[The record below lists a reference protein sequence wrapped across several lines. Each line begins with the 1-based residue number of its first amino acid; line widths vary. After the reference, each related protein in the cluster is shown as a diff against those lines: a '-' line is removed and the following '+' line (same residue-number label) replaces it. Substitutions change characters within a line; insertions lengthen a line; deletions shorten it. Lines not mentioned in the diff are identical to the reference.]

1 MQIIKQFSGFLNSDD
16 DNEVIPAPH
25 HKMAKNMRFRGNGN
39 NLRGENIVGTNLI
52 PNTYLPSGTNE
63 CIGAF
68 YDNLKQR
75 IFWGNYNS
83 NANHGIYMYD
93 IPTEA
98 VSRIAVVGYNT
109 DGDILGFTLDGAI
122 YNMKMLYG
130 DATQGD
136 TLYFNNSQ
144 KQPCEINIDRALS
157 GGYGT
162 IKRSYINV
170 IKAPS
175 IMPPYLTYEND
186 SSVTV
191 NNLRKKLFKFKI
203 RFVYSNKE
211 KSVWSSQGELP
222 LPTNYAD
229 TAVDKD
235 PTKNCRIA
243 MVVPTGEGDVSKIEI
258 AFAISNG
265 NVYSDY
271 LLAHVIDKAASSLAD
286 NDITIFRFYNDQ
298 AYVPIDV
305 LESIQT
311 QDLVPLEANA
321 LEFLNGN
328 VPVYGGILEG
338 YDPITVTG
346 STTSTNTPE
355 YTTQP
360 PFIFVSNQ
368 SGDSGF
374 GSGNIHTILAGI
386 VAIGDTFNIYT
397 TNQTITFVSA
407 GTTTAAVIAGLA
419 AAAVVAGFTVVSS
432 DTENLVIIKTGE
444 SLQRTYAVPVLIS
457 VTDSFVY
464 DWNSRYNLAAVY
476 FDGEGRTIGAQTT
489 ANFAVQTA
497 NYTETTGTPNIPK
510 LQLSITSRPPL
521 EAKYF
526 QIVRSKNL
534 SKQKTFYWVSDRT
547 YKDTDYAYISIE
559 NLNLYIKNNN
569 IGITDGNVSSS
580 FLAYDFS
587 ANDRIRFLKVL
598 SGSVNTIYTN
608 QDFEIQ
614 SQVINPTI
622 NGTVQEG
629 QFLKIVLPAT
639 TSTFDFGTSDFF
651 NYLINLYTP
660 AQSNAEGLDLYYEF
674 GERYTIGNPGTATR
688 YHQGMLQ
695 NQTSNLSQPA
705 TFEFT
710 KGDDYLR
717 KRIIN
722 TGAEYLYTFQ
732 TGEKGEGR
740 LTMGCDYT
748 SSTYID
754 ANITTGNSPLQDLV
768 GFDISTNTDRA
779 IITIGTGTFT
789 FRLKGTIK
797 VTFNDF
803 AEIYSFF
810 FANNLNEKTYIA
822 NSVGYPSGSVQVIN
836 FDVTLTLTTGQR
848 LFIFGYSEG
857 DYHNSKQFITSE
869 MTITRQLPFT
879 QSIIDQNFSDFFQ
892 SAVNSNG
899 TGGRS
904 YIVDVNAQ
912 QVFNPTLVRW
922 GLAYQPNT
930 NINQTNRF
938 RDINFDEID
947 RAKGSIQRFKVRDR
961 ILRVFQERACA
972 NMGIYAKFLQDSGNT
987 NILTTTDDIITKNN
1001 VQYYEGEWGVGTNPT
1016 SLVSAKNADYFCDPI
1031 RGYQLRLSG
1040 NGLTPISSLYK
1051 GAYYIGNLITPY
1063 NNNLVL
1069 RADGSISKIIGYFDT
1084 YENQYITALQ
1094 GGSIGSQSVSPQTF
1108 SFNEDRNSYCSF
1120 YDFHPDWIL
1129 CAEDTTYSWKAGQLY
1144 IHNNETERCKFYG
1157 IQYYPSIT
1165 LAFNDKVALK
1175 KTFLTVAYQANQK
1188 WESPNN
1194 DDILTSQPN
1203 PQTNLPQISKLKNF
1217 NFEVQEGLYYS
1228 NFMKDINSRQNGLD
1242 AWYNG
1247 DELKGV
1253 WVQVRLQY
1261 TGSDFAY
1268 IYLPY
1273 VTYSLSGRNL

>member
-1 MQIIKQFSGFLNSDD
+1 MPPIIKQFSGILNSDD
-16 DNEVIPAPH
+16 SNEVIGATH
-25 HKMAKNMRFRGNGN
+25 HKMAKNMRFRGNGAN
-39 NLRGENIVGTNLI
+39 MRGESVVGTNPI
-52 PNTYLPSGTNE
+52 TNSYLPSGTNQ
-63 CIGAF
+63 CIGGWV
-68 YDNLKQR
+68 DNLKQR
-75 IFWGNYNS
+75 IFWFNYNS
-83 NANHGIYMYD
+83 SGNHGIYQYD
-93 IPTEA
+93 IPTTTI
-98 VSRIAVVGYNT
+98 SRIVVVGYNT

-122 YNMKMLYG
+122 YNVKMLYG
-130 DATQGD
+130 DDTQGD

-170 IKAPS
+170 IKAPP

-186 SSVTV
+186 SSITV
-191 NNLRKKLFKFKI
+191 NNLRKKLFKFKV
-203 RFVYSNKE
+203 RYVYSNKE

-229 TAVDKD
+229 TAIDKD
-235 PTKNCRIA
+235 PTKNCRITL
-243 MVVPTGEGDVSKIEI
+243 VVPTGEGDVDKIEI
-258 AFAISNG
+258 AFATSNG
-265 NVYSDY
+265 NTYGDY
-271 LLAHVIDKAASSLAD
+271 LLAHVIDKSASSLSD
-286 NDITIFRFYNDQ
+286 NDITIYRFYNDQ

-305 LESIQT
+305 VESIQT

-346 STTSTNTPE
+346 TTTSTNTPE

-374 GSGNIHTILAGI
+374 GTGNIHTILAGV
-386 VAIGDTFNIYT
+386 VAVGDTFNIYT
-397 TNQTITFVSA
+397 TNETITFVSA
-407 GTTTAAVIAGLA
+407 GTTTAAVITGLA
-419 AAAVVAGFTVVSS
+419 AAATTAGFTVVSS

-444 SLQRTYAVPVLIS
+444 SLQRTYAAPVLLS
-457 VTDSFVY
+457 VTDSFAY
-464 DWNSRYNLAAVY
+464 DWNSRYNFAITY

-489 ANFAVQTA
+489 DNYAVQTA

-510 LQLSITSRPPL
+510 LQLSITNRPPL

-526 QIVRSKNL
+526 QITRSKNL

-547 YKDTDYAYISIE
+547 FKDTEYAYIGIE
-559 NLNLYIKNNN
+559 NLNTYIKDNP
-569 IGITDGNVSSS
+569 SSS

-587 ANDRIRFLKVL
+587 ANDRIRFVKVL

-608 QDFEIQ
+608 QDFDIQ
-614 SQVINPTI
+614 SQVFNPNI

-629 QFLKIVLPAT
+629 QFLKIALPT
-639 TSTFDFGTSDFF
+639 TSSTFDFGTSDFY

-674 GERYTIGNPGTATR
+674 GERYTIGDAGLSTR

-695 NQTSNLSQPA
+695 NQTSNLSQAA

-717 KRIIN
+717 HRTIN

-732 TGEKGEGR
+732 TGEIGQGR
-740 LTMGCDYT
+740 ETLGCNYT
-748 SSTYID
+748 SSTYTD

-768 GFDISTNTDRA
+768 GFTIGTNTTRP
-779 IITIGTGTFT
+779 ILTIGTGTFT

-803 AEIYSFF
+803 AELFSFY
-810 FANNLNEKTYIA
+810 FANNLDERTYIA
-822 NSVGYPSGSVQVIN
+822 NSVGYPAGSVQVIP
-836 FDVTLTLTTGQR
+836 FDITLTLTTGQR
-848 LFIFGYSEG
+848 LFVFGYSEG
-857 DYHNSKQFITSE
+857 DYTNSKQYITSE
-869 MTITRQLPFT
+869 MTITRQLPFST
-879 QSIIDQNFSDFFQ
+879 SIIDQNFSDFFQ
-892 SAVNSNG
+892 SAVNSNA
-899 TGGRS
+899 TAGRS
-904 YIVDVNAQ
+904 YIVDANAQ

-938 RDINFDEID
+938 RELNFDEID

-987 NILTTTDDIITKNN
+987 NILTTTDEIITKNN
-1001 VQYYEGEWGVGTNPT
+1001 VQYYEGAWGIGTNPT

-1031 RGYQLRLSG
+1031 RGYQLRLAG
-1040 NGLTPISSLYK
+1040 NGLTPISSLYH

-1069 RADGSISKIIGYFDT
+1069 RADGSVSKILGYFDT
-1084 YENQYITALQ
+1084 YENQYVTVLQ
-1094 GGSIGSQSVSPQTF
+1094 GGTLGSQTLEPQTF
-1108 SFNEDRNSYCSF
+1108 SFNEDRNAYCSF
-1120 YDFHPDWIL
+1120 YDFHPDWIV
-1129 CAEDTTYSWKAGQLY
+1129 CSEDTTYSWKNGLFY
-1144 IHNNETERCKFYG
+1144 IHDNEEKWANFYNT
-1157 IQYYPSIT
+1157 QYYPSIT
-1165 LAFNDKVALK
+1165 LAFNDKIALK
-1175 KTFLTVAYQANQK
+1175 KSFLAIAYQANQI
-1188 WESPNN
+1188 WESP
-1194 DDILTSQPN
+1194 DMGDIVTSQPN
-1203 PQTNLPQISKLKNF
+1203 PQTNLPQVSKVKNF
-1217 NFEVQEGLYYS
+1217 NFEIQEGGFYS
-1228 NFMKDINSRQNGLD
+1228 NFMKDMNSRQNSLD
-1242 AWYNG
+1242 AWHNG

-1261 TGSDFAY
+1261 TGSDFSY

-1273 VTYSLSGRNL
+1273 VTYNLSGRNL